1 MINEETNNKLREL
14 RLTGMATAWQEQQT
28 KPEYARLGFDERLGL
43 LIDAEWLSRHNRR
56 IARHLKAAKLK
67 LSGACLEELEAS
79 EDRGLDMN
87 LIRQLATC
95 RWVGE
100 HHNIVLTGATGVGK
114 TFLACGLAQHAIR
127 KGFRALYRRV
137 SRLLDELALARADG
151 SYARVLTRFAR
162 ADVLVLD
169 DWGMTPLN
177 AESRRDL
184 NEVLEDRWGEKSTI
198 VTSQLPVELWHDQIG
213 DPTTADAI
221 CDRLLSKCHRIV
233 LKGPSRRREMP
244 STSN

>member
-1 MINEETNNKLREL
+1 MINEQTNDKLREL
-14 RLTGMATAWQEQQT
+14 RLTGMLAAWHEQQT

-43 LIDAEWLSRHNRR
+43 LVDAEWLHRHNRR
-56 IARHLKAAKLK
+56 IGRHLKAAKLK
-67 LSGACLEELEAS
+67 LAGACLEELES
-79 EDRGLDMN
+79 SDERGLDMT

-151 SYARVLTRFAR
+151 SYARALTRFAR

-177 AESRRDL
+177 ADSRRDL
-184 NEVLEDRWGEKSTI
+184 NEVLEDRWGERSTI
-198 VTSQLPVELWHDQIG
+198 VTSQIPVELWHDQIG

-233 LKGPSRRREMP
+233 LKGPSRRREMSP
-244 STSN
+244 TSH